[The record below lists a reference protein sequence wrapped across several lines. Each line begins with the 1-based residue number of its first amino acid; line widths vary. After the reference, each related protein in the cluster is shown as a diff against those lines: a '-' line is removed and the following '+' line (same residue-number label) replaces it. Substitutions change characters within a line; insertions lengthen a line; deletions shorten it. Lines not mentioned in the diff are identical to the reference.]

1 MVITFYFV
9 ISWVMMGLFIFNR
22 KKSWGT
28 KKEVAFLVLLSCL
41 INSQTYL
48 GLFETFKWM
57 KTTID
62 PKLYIAF
69 LLFRSVFI
77 PLFVS
82 FFTLLFFNWP
92 NNKKLM
98 CLFIYC
104 LIILG
109 LDKVSLSFELYR
121 FKKWNH
127 FFTLGYYLLYL
138 FFMII
143 ALKWFKRL
151 DGKKVDLGDAV
162 NRKRLWFK

>member
-1 MVITFYFV
+1 
-9 ISWVMMGLFIFNR
+9 MGLFIFNR

-28 KKEVAFLVLLSCL
+28 KKEAAFLVLLSCL
-41 INSQTYL
+41 INSNTYL

-62 PKLYIAF
+62 PKLYISF

-82 FFTLLFFNWP
+82 FFTLLFFNCP
-92 NNKKLM
+92 NNRRLM
-98 CLFIYC
+98 YLFIYC
-104 LIILG
+104 LFILG

-138 FFMII
+138 YFMII
-143 ALKWFKRL
+143 GLKWFKRL
-151 DGKKVDLGDAV
+151 DGKEVDLGDDV
-162 NRKRLWFK
+162 DRKRLWFK